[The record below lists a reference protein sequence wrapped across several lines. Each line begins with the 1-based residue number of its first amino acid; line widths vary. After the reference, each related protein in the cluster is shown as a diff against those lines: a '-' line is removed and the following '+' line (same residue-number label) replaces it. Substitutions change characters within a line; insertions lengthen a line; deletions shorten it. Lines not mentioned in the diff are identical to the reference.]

1 MFKKE
6 FWKAVAE
13 RAVKT
18 FAQSLSSVLISAG
31 VGLLAADWVGAI
43 STAGMALVISVLT
56 SIGSAALTD
65 GSPSVVSSEVLT
77 NQTYENYPS
86 VELDPQ
92 LDFLNEDPSEA
103 DMPETDVAEEE
114 YDGDH

>member
-1 MFKKE
+1 
-6 FWKAVAE
+6 
-13 RAVKT
+13 
-18 FAQSLSSVLISAG
+18 
-31 VGLLAADWVGAI
+31 
-43 STAGMALVISVLT
+43 
-56 SIGSAALTD
+56 
-65 GSPSVVSSEVLT
+65 VSSEVLT